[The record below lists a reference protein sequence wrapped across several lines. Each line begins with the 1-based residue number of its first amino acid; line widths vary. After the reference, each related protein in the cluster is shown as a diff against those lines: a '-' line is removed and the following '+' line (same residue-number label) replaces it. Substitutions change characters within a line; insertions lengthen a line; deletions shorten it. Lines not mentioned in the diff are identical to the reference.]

1 MSRYKNANIRIALIE
16 ADMAEYELAELLGIA
31 DTSLSRKLRRE
42 LPEKEQ
48 QDIIAK
54 IREYKK

>member
-1 MSRYKNANIRIALIE
+1 MSKYKNANIRIALIE

-54 IREYKK
+54 IMEYKK

>member
-16 ADMAEYELAELLGIA
+16 ADMAEYELAELLGIT

-54 IREYKK
+54 IMEYKK

>member
-1 MSRYKNANIRIALIE
+1 MSRYKNAKIRIALIE

-54 IREYKK
+54 IMEYKK

>member
-54 IREYKK
+54 IMEYKK

>member
-31 DTSLSRKLRRE
+31 DTSLSRQLRRE

-54 IREYKK
+54 IMEYKK

>member
-42 LPEKEQ
+42 LTEKEQ

-54 IREYKK
+54 IMEYKK